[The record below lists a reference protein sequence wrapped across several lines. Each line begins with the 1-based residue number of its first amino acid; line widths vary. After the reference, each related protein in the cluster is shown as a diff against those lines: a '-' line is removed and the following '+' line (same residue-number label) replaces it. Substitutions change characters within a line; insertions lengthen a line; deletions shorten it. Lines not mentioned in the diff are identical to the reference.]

1 MIGLILAIIF
11 AIAGFVTTA
20 AVNGIRRAEAS
31 EYGDGAYTK
40 IRFPRYIGLVLA
52 VILIVMSCVTVV
64 PTGYTGI
71 LTTFGRVENTT
82 IGAGINFIAPWQS
95 VVKMDNRTQKVEI
108 QTTAQELY
116 RTVGTNYYES
126 IIYPRM
132 LENTKAVFSQ
142 YTAENLINQRDIL
155 SNQIVDV
162 TAADMQGYG
171 ITVVSIAI
179 EDIDFTD
186 AFTNAVEA
194 KQVAAQN
201 KLTAETEQAQKTME
215 EEQAAKRAII
225 QANADAEQA
234 VIAANADLEV
244 VKIQAEASLYAGEK
258 EAEMNKRISESLT
271 SGLDELCRKFGIV
284 IDWTQA
290 NVIPYFQEL
299 AQKLVTYEFFTSIAY
314 IIMGG
319 VVFLAALIFC
329 IRIAKNKY
337 KIGDDDFAGFL
348 SFCIGVLLI
357 ISMFALIMVQ
367 VFDLIACK
375 TLPEK
380 VMLDYIQSVMKS
392 K

>member
-1 MIGLILAIIF
+1 MVMFILAIIF
-11 AIAGFVTTA
+11 IIAGFVSTA
-20 AVNGIRRAEAS
+20 VINAYRKSEADTYNGKYEKLS
-31 EYGDGAYTK
+31 
-40 IRFPRYIGLVLA
+40 FPRYIGLGLA
-52 VILIVMSCVTVV
+52 AIFICISCTTIV

-82 IGAGINFIAPWQS
+82 IGAGINFKAPWQS

-108 QTTAQELY
+108 QTNAFSSDIQQVDLIMSLNYCIDQTTAQELY

-142 YTAENLINQRDIL
+142 YTAENLINKRDLL
-155 SNQIVDV
+155 SGKIVDE
-162 TAADMQGYG
+162 TANDLSSYG
-171 ITVVSIAI
+171 ISVVSIAI

-225 QANADAEQA
+225 QANADAEQSI
-234 VIAANADLEV
+234 IAANADLEV

-271 SGLDELCRKFGIV
+271 DGLVDYYWIKQWDGKLPSTVLGSDSGYM
-284 IDWTQA
+284 IDLT
-290 NVIPYFQEL
+290 
-299 AQKLVTYEFFTSIAY
+299 
-314 IIMGG
+314 
-319 VVFLAALIFC
+319 
-329 IRIAKNKY
+329 
-337 KIGDDDFAGFL
+337 D
-348 SFCIGVLLI
+348 
-357 ISMFALIMVQ
+357 
-367 VFDLIACK
+367 
-375 TLPEK
+375 
-380 VMLDYIQSVMKS
+380 
-392 K
+392 